1 VAAALSAVT
10 VTPPASA
17 TVPITQVATIK
28 GQKPVSGT
36 YDAGYTSYGEKVCV
50 NPRACSK
57 NYYRVARGT
66 LQTKLNSYVI
76 KDGIKRFDF
85 YLLSVDTALAG
96 QSGSSAL
103 GAATLQVRTIS
114 GKIVDTDDSKSIK
127 KEPKKCTAYPV
138 TVGAG
143 WGVAS
148 GGIEV
153 GAITLC
159 NDRLGGAR
167 VQRRGRGLHRRRAA
181 EDQAPDAEPDR
192 EGQGGVAAEVPG
204 DRDLPD
210 RRLHPHR
217 PGGHRHRGQVH
228 PLRGPH
234 LDDHLHGRHQGLTG
248 AALDRPHV
256 WSLAT
261 VSP

>member
-1 VAAALSAVT
+1 MKVRRTTVAGAVVALVAAALSAVT

-159 NDRLGGAR
+159 NETASVGLAYSGADAVYTADGLPKIR
-167 VQRRGRGLHRRRAA
+167 HLTLSRIVKVKAGSRPKFQVIVTYPTDACTRTGPAGTGTAGKCTRFEDHTSTITYTVGTRG
-181 EDQAPDAEPDR
+181 
-192 EGQGGVAAEVPG
+192 
-204 DRDLPD
+204 
-210 RRLHPHR
+210 
-217 PGGHRHRGQVH
+217 
-228 PLRGPH
+228 
-234 LDDHLHGRHQGLTG
+234 
-248 AALDRPHV
+248 
-256 WSLAT
+256 
-261 VSP
+261 